1 MPDDNDSVSVQTLET
16 ETNKSTK
23 VIARDMLFEKFMGR
37 TSSVHEK
44 LIRALM
50 KEVNKILRP
59 YLWLVIGI
67 YLSFI
72 LPLIIMIMIIF
83 ITCRLN
89 GGTTSIM

>member
-23 VIARDMLFEKFMGR
+23 VIARDMLFDKFMGR
-37 TSSVHEK
+37 TSSIHEK

-67 YLSFI
+67 YMSLI
-72 LPLIIMIMIIF
+72 LPLIVLIILL
-83 ITCRLN
+83 IHTR
-89 GGTTSIM
+89 GYIIHIRPE